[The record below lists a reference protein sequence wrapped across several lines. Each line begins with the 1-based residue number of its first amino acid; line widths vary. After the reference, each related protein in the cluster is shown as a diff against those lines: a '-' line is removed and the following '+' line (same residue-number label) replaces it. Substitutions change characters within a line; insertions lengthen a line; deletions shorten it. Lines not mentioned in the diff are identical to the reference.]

1 MNFPNTH
8 YLNQTRRGRALISQA
23 DVVLGM
29 ELTDYWGAV
38 NAFID
43 NGDDG
48 GPGLRESLVKPGTKL
63 ISINSVDLLTKANYQ
78 DFERYQAID
87 LAMHVQRMAD
97 RRDRVLSD
105 GPLAP
110 PYWIRTSTLRVS
122 RSRWVYGPRG
132 RSPARTT
139 SDRR

>member
-1 MNFPNTH
+1 MTATE
-8 YLNQTRRGRALISQA
+8 NQKRRLGEFVKSPQA

-63 ISINSVDLLTKANYQ
+63 ISISSVDFLTKANYQ

-87 LAMHVQRMAD
+87 LAMAAD
-97 RRDRVLSD
+97 AETLLPSLMSVIGGPGSD
-105 GPLAP
+105 FIAAR
-110 PYWIRTSTLRVS
+110 IERTGDGGCSV
-122 RSRWVYGPRG
+122 
-132 RSPARTT
+132 PARRPSAYAAAHPAT
-139 SDRR
+139 RA